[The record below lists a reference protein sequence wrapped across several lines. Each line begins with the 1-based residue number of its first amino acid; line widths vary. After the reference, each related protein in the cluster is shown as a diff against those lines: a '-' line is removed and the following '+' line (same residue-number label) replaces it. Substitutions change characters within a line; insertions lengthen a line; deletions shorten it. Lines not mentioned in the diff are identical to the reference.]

1 MEVSQIHRSHTPPT
15 TLRTQSILKTLNTPP
30 GRMCA
35 ILREYRTLYSTGH
48 ALNAILNYWVE
59 ELRMNYIA
67 LAIALG

>member
-1 MEVSQIHRSHTPPT
+1 MDFGTGLEQGPVWSATHV
-15 TLRTQSILKTLNTPP
+15 
-30 GRMCA
+30 
-35 ILREYRTLYSTGH
+35 YYSVGD

>member
-1 MEVSQIHRSHTPPT
+1 MLDIVYSSRVRSLTPVT
-15 TLRTQSILKTLNTPP
+15 AVMASVCTPYYLP
-30 GRMCA
+30 V
-35 ILREYRTLYSTGH
+35 YSTGD